1 MLPLSPLGNKIGSRI
16 PRDERSCVAETVSGP
31 FFLSKLSVHG
41 EVGGESIVGTSG
53 VRCCLAN
60 GARVF
65 AMGKRLAIGARVFSG
80 LYDGSRLDLVGG
92 VVVGL

>member
-1 MLPLSPLGNKIGSRI
+1 MSRDGP
-16 PRDERSCVAETVSGP
+16 PRVAELLLVP
-31 FFLSKLSVHG
+31 VFLSALPVHG
-41 EVGGESIVGTSG
+41 EVGGESIVGRSG
-53 VRCCLAN
+53 VRCCLAM

-80 LYDGSRLDLVGG
+80 LYEGSRLDLVGG